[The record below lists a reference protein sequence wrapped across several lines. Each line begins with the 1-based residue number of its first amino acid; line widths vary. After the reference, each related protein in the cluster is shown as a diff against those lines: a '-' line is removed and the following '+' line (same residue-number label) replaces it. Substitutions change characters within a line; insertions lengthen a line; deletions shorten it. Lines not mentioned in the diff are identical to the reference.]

1 MERMDSS
8 CVATGVRRHLEE
20 SEESITIVLLGS
32 LFDGLSHR
40 SRAAVCGRVPR
51 TASGLETAA
60 SLPPSHT
67 VGVGGGDFGG
77 EVGDAGGGGVR
88 GRPRPISDM
97 DAWDG
102 PDGSNCDGCELD
114 GQWDTPLKAQS
125 FLQHIVPWPCKA
137 EQGMTTPVFCRPAL
151 NSFPTSHPFC
161 PPGSRFLPVFP
172 VSAPE
177 KEGALQNHL
186 D

>member
-77 EVGDAGGGGVR
+77 EVGDAGGGG
-88 GRPRPISDM
+88 
-97 DAWDG
+97 
-102 PDGSNCDGCELD
+102 
-114 GQWDTPLKAQS
+114 
-125 FLQHIVPWPCKA
+125 
-137 EQGMTTPVFCRPAL
+137 
-151 NSFPTSHPFC
+151 
-161 PPGSRFLPVFP
+161 
-172 VSAPE
+172 
-177 KEGALQNHL
+177 
-186 D
+186 